1 MTRLARHGLP
11 LPPTQTRGVDDGPRP
26 QHGANSRLSSVATTS
41 PTTAVHLE
49 PGASR

>member
-11 LPPTQTRGVDDGPRP
+11 LRPTQTRSVDDGPCP

>member
-11 LPPTQTRGVDDGPRP
+11 PPPTQTHGVDDGPGP
-26 QHGANSRLSSVATTS
+26 QHGANSRLSSAATTS
-41 PTTAVHLE
+41 PTAAVHLE